1 MDPLVDVT
9 RARNKQRSRM
19 SELSQATLELI
30 RPPTLVDSTAEV
42 IRTAIF
48 SGQIGPGERLV
59 EAEIARK
66 LKISRGP
73 VREALALLAKDGIV
87 VNVPRR
93 GKFVQ
98 GFTPQLI
105 DELYSLRRLLE
116 PYAVSRVI
124 ATLDA
129 SVASQLEGA
138 VQAIA
143 DAVESENAQLVAQRD
158 IQFHDLV
165 YDLAHHE
172 LLKRA
177 WLENIAGK
185 LQILLHVTTQTL
197 GALRDAEQQHRRLV
211 DAIISRDEASARAR
225 FEGHIDE
232 ALERARQGLWG
243 PQHQLDT
250 KAPSE

>member
-1 MDPLVDVT
+1 V
-9 RARNKQRSRM
+9 

-30 RPPTLVDSTAEV
+30 RPPTLVDSTAEA
-42 IRTAIF
+42 IRVAIF
-48 SGQIGPGERLV
+48 SGQIGPGQRLV

-98 GFTPQLI
+98 GFTPELI

-124 ATLDA
+124 ASLDA
-129 SVASQLEGA
+129 AITSQLEGA

-143 DAVESENAQLVAQRD
+143 DAVASEDPQLVAQRD
-158 IQFHDLV
+158 IAFHDLV
-165 YDLAHHE
+165 YDLAGHD

-197 GALRDAEQQHRRLV
+197 GALRDAEQQHRQLV
-211 DAIISRDEASARAR
+211 DSIISQDEARARAR

-232 ALERARQGLWG
+232 AWERAHRGLWG
-243 PQHQLDT
+243 PEHQLET
-250 KAPSE
+250 NPSAE